1 MVKERPLWL
10 RNEVIDAVAEC
21 YRFAVLDSLALIGY
35 QLKDGPWRG
44 YYVSYTLTHNCYVYK
59 TLLTATCC
67 RFAQDAVI
75 AIRHCILCTAFD
87 INSVVL

>member
-1 MVKERPLWL
+1 MHTAPLDSHHIISYAIHGFFSHSLQQEMVKERPLWL

-59 TLLTATCC
+59 A
-67 RFAQDAVI
+67 
-75 AIRHCILCTAFD
+75 
-87 INSVVL
+87 

>member
-44 YYVSYTLTHNCYVYK
+44 YYVSTE
-59 TLLTATCC
+59 
-67 RFAQDAVI
+67 
-75 AIRHCILCTAFD
+75 LCKSLPKWRVCLRVPGQ
-87 INSVVL
+87 I